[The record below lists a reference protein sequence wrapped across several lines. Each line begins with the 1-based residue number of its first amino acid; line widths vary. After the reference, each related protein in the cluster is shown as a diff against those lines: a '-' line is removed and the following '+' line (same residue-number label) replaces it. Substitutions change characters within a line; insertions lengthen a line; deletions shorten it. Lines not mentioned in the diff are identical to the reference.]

1 MFPICSNPIAFRSA
15 RAEGVTRYLLGLLLG
30 IVVLSTVAL
39 ADVMVPSV
47 FTQEFARA
55 LAKAMPSA
63 SVKVTGDMQVTV
75 KAASGR
81 EWGVFLGNTYQ
92 DYKRDPG
99 LFDEIVQ
106 AYAARL
112 TQPPANEAKLDR
124 SRIVPVIKDRKWLAD
139 LHTSLK
145 AKGVEQEHLSES
157 FNNELVIV
165 YAQDDPNR
173 MRYLTTGDGVGIAR
187 EELKTLAVTN
197 LKRLLPK
204 IEMRVLAMSCSSRR
218 AATMRRA
225 CS

>member
-1 MFPICSNPIAFRSA
+1 M
-15 RAEGVTRYLLGLLLG
+15 RYLLGLLLG
-30 IVVLSTVAL
+30 IMVLSTVAL
-39 ADVMVPSV
+39 ADIMVPSV

-92 DYKRDPG
+92 DYKRDPS

-112 TQPPANEAKLDR
+112 TPPPAAQSELDR
-124 SRIVPVIKDRKWLAD
+124 ARIVPVIKDRKWLAD
-139 LHTSLK
+139 LHSSLK
-145 AKGVEQEHLSES
+145 AKGVEQEHLSERFRS
-157 FNNELVIV
+157 S
-165 YAQDDPNR
+165 
-173 MRYLTTGDGVGIAR
+173 
-187 EELKTLAVTN
+187 
-197 LKRLLPK
+197 KRSP
-204 IEMRVLAMSCSSRR
+204 SPTSSGCSRR
-218 AATMRRA
+218 SKCAGSATLCLSRPAATMRRA